1 MCRLVE
7 HKTVKEQ
14 GMEKLNNVEL
24 HNMYFLPIILR
35 VMKSRSVR
43 YVEMKDIIVIGKPEG

>member
-1 MCRLVE
+1 
-7 HKTVKEQ
+7 VKEQ

>member
-1 MCRLVE
+1 
-7 HKTVKEQ
+7 
-14 GMEKLNNVEL
+14 MEKLHNVEL
-24 HNMYFLPIILR
+24 RNMNFSPNILR